1 VALRSGQLRHRVQIQ
16 NLTQARS
23 SDYGDVQD
31 TASPLAW
38 VWASVEPLSGRERW
52 TAQQVAPDVTHRVR
66 MRYRSDVT
74 PAVQLIHNTR
84 TLRVESA
91 INLEERDEQ
100 LELLCIEEI

>member
-1 VALRSGQLRHRVQIQ
+1 
-16 NLTQARS
+16 
-23 SDYGDVQD
+23 
-31 TASPLAW
+31 
-38 VWASVEPLSGRERW
+38 
-52 TAQQVAPDVTHRVR
+52 